1 MKLNI
6 VKVILSIAAVAIF
19 TFVPAK
25 DEPKDKQ
32 VAEAKTSFILYAE
45 DPGGLGG

>member
-1 MKLNI
+1 M
-6 VKVILSIAAVAIF
+6 ILSIAAVAIF

-25 DEPKDKQ
+25 DVSKDKQ